1 MRTFPPREA
10 GHRDPRSSLLEYG
23 GDGTQ
28 QVSQAGIRRLLGGGL
43 GLALLAT
50 VVLAWWSWAFGPHPH
65 PLFVDL
71 DYYRAA
77 TATAVAGRPLY
88 AALPYPPIA
97 LLVIAPLGGLPVVV
111 GNEVWSALSI
121 VVGLLLAYLITQR
134 GLGARGV
141 LIDYRVLGKFGVVAT
156 AMFFSWPFQSQ
167 LQDGQVTL
175 LIVALALVDLA
186 GLMPRRWQG
195 ALVGLG
201 GAIKLLPLI
210 FIPYYIVT
218 GQRRQAATAT
228 GSFTVATLIGLALFP
243 ADSVVFWSHVGKND
257 QFGDPSRADNL
268 SIHATIYRVAPSLG
282 PVSAIWLS
290 LALVVA
296 VAALLRAKEH
306 HRRGERLAG
315 ALTVGA
321 ASTVLSPIS
330 WPHYHVWL
338 TLAAIWLVL
347 AATHWR
353 QRLIGIGLYTV
364 YSLPVLIAFS
374 AVQADKMLASAQTLV
389 CVLIGVLG
397 LPHVPDRPEELKTQ
411 SASAGAE
418 PVPAQSSSPGA

>member
-1 MRTFPPREA
+1 MRIFASGEA
-10 GHRDPRSSLLEYG
+10 AHHGAGSTRPDAGGHESRRVSLAEM
-23 GDGTQ
+23 
-28 QVSQAGIRRLLGGGL
+28 RRLLAPAA

-50 VVLAWWSWAFGPHPH
+50 VILAWWSWAFGPHPH

-111 GNEVWSALSI
+111 GNQVWSALSI
-121 VVGLLLAYLITQR
+121 VVGLLLAYLVTMR

-141 LIDYRVLGKFGVVAT
+141 RMDHRAISKYGVVAA

-175 LIVALALVDLA
+175 LIVALAVVDLV
-186 GLMPRRWQG
+186 GLVPRPWQG
-195 ALVGLG
+195 ALIGFG
-201 GAIKLLPLI
+201 GAVKLLPLI

-228 GSFTVATLIGLALFP
+228 GSFAVATLVGFALFP
-243 ADSVVFWSHVGKND
+243 ADSMVFWSHLGKND

-268 SIHATIYRVAPSLG
+268 SIHATIYRLVPGLG
-282 PVSAIWLS
+282 PMSVVWLS

-296 VAALLRAKEH
+296 VAALLRAKRH
-306 HRRGERLAG
+306 HSRGERFA
-315 ALTVGA
+315 AAFTVGA

-330 WPHYHVWL
+330 WPHYHLWL
-338 TLAAIWLVL
+338 TLLAIWLVL
-347 AATHWR
+347 AAVQWR
-353 QRLIGIGLYTV
+353 QRLIGIGVYAA
-364 YSLPVLIAFS
+364 YSLPAQIVSS
-374 AVQADKMLASAQTLV
+374 ALHLDKALASGLTLL
-389 CVLIGVLG
+389 CVLIGILG
-397 LPHVPDRPEELKTQ
+397 LPHIPDRPRELTTG
-411 SASAGAE
+411 SASAEAE
-418 PVPAQSSSPGA
+418 PVPVRSSSPGA